1 MKCGLNLNQLNLKT
15 ISLSF
20 KQNVTQNYELP
31 LKLYHYIL
39 YWEIIY
45 WAGENFCILKDFI
58 QFTAVI
64 FLDTRQ
70 KIPSCIPQDILIC
83 QKPVNWCPQ
92 SPWSISKWKVFSVS
106 VQNSLRLENLLHPG
120 YFQFPLKYN
129 LYVISWF
136 FPFLYIPSIRPSQT
150 LYSRA
155 CIYAWDSK
163 LWNSILWYSK
173 YL

>member
-45 WAGENFCILKDFI
+45 WGGENFCILKDFI

-64 FLDTRQ
+64 FLDTWQ
-70 KIPSCIPQDILIC
+70 MIPSCIPQDILIC
-83 QKPVNWCPQ
+83 QKPVN
-92 SPWSISKWKVFSVS
+92 
-106 VQNSLRLENLLHPG
+106 
-120 YFQFPLKYN
+120 
-129 LYVISWF
+129 
-136 FPFLYIPSIRPSQT
+136 
-150 LYSRA
+150 
-155 CIYAWDSK
+155 
-163 LWNSILWYSK
+163 
-173 YL
+173 